1 MNKSSLFMIY
11 CWIKWHIIN
20 YFVEWWQG
28 CGKTQHFWVF
38 EERSFASE
46 DQPVTIQCRQSQCDR
61 LWFNG
66 KYWYTLFISFQ
77 GPFWSCDSLIYTAYA
92 VDTHDVAINNSESH
106 LNWPHIY
113 NPHLLCCS
121 EGYILR
127 SKWITHFVWDISK
140 NMHVI
145 IFVVHLW

>member
-1 MNKSSLFMIY
+1 MNKSSLFVIY

-28 CGKTQHFWVF
+28 CGKTQYFWVF

-46 DQPVTIQCRQSQCDR
+46 DQPVTIQCRQSQCHR
-61 LWFNG
+61 LWFDG
-66 KYWYTLFISFQ
+66 KYWYTLFINYISRTILK
-77 GPFWSCDSLIYTAYA
+77 PWLTYIYCIYA
-92 VDTHDVAINNSESH
+92 VDTHNVAVNNSESY
-106 LNWPHIY
+106 LNWPLIY

-127 SKWITHFVWDISK
+127 SKFFEISTK
-140 NMHVI
+140 TYV
-145 IFVVHLW
+145 